1 MRAAGLLDS
10 PRISKTRGST
20 PGGKLD
26 QTTGLDSTSI
36 LIAIGL
42 LAIVA
47 LAIGISA
54 LVRVRGMSRRFPWVT
69 GKDASGVDTLPLLLS
84 AVEGNQRDLKELQQA
99 FQLSTVESRTHF
111 KRMSIVRYNAF
122 EGVAGQQSYSL
133 CLLDENRNGILI
145 SNLVGTN
152 FSRSYVVEVKTGE
165 PARPLGEEEK
175 EALATAI
182 KNGS

>member
-1 MRAAGLLDS
+1 M
-10 PRISKTRGST
+10 
-20 PGGKLD
+20 D
-26 QTTGLDSTSI
+26 QTTGLGNAI
-36 LIAIGL
+36 LLVIGS
-42 LAIVA
+42 LAIVS

-54 LVRVRGMSRRFPWVT
+54 LVQVRGMSRRFPWVT
-69 GKDASGVDTLPLLLS
+69 GKDASSIDTLPLLLS

-99 FQLSTVESRTHF
+99 FQSAAVEARTHF

-122 EGVAGQQSYSL
+122 EGVAGSQSYSV

-152 FSRSYVVEVKTGE
+152 INRSYVVEIKTGE
-165 PARPLGEEEK
+165 PARPLGDEEK